1 MKLRKAMAVALAGAL
16 VLTTFATGTTS
27 EAAKKTKLKTKKV
40 SIFVKGKKKIS
51 ITGKKAKHKY
61 TFTSKKKKIAKVSK
75 TGVITGV
82 KAGKTKITVKDTWKQ
97 KGKKKSK
104 KLGTINVTV
113 KKKTTPKPKVTANVP
128 QVTPQPP
135 APATQAPGGD
145 GGSPTTPPDATQEP
159 TAPPAKTSKPPRT
172 QPPTPVPTP
181 TPPSREEQ
189 QPTEYFPANM
199 AEVEQVDGVT
209 YDPETGSI
217 SVKDVE
223 QFCIPLGYTVKNG
236 HAIWVKIKGRMNG
249 EQGFRSWMVNDMANK
264 TTLSDQWEAKNE
276 EGFQAPGEFDYTF
289 QLLSESDDVT
299 CLLIKGPVYGTNID
313 DIVITSLE
321 ISYPLGEGSTK
332 PNPEAPTVAMDLD
345 KHVITAGSTT
355 TAEVSAS
362 AGKIKE
368 VTWSVEDETVATV
381 VKDAED
387 AKKATITGVAKGTTK
402 VSAEVTVTVEGKD
415 FTVNAEKELTVAEE
429 GALVVNAT
437 IESAPTEVIVGNTAE
452 LKVTV
457 DTGTI
462 ESVVWKV
469 EGDAATIETDSVET
483 VKAVLKAVKVGEV
496 TVSATVTV
504 KKDGKTATDTAKVTI
519 NVIRDPSDIIEI
531 DITKDVQVF
540 DYQASQGKV
549 IATYEKLD
557 NGQLKIT
564 WPENAEA
571 YTYCG
576 VNFNGMDLTNYWLVI
591 DAEGHY
597 ETVSVWDA
605 ERQNSGKWDRFEVAK
620 PQYGKNFPFKM
631 QLTEEMLGESK
642 DSEGNGADFT
652 NVGAIRFSKGTG
664 TEEEVLTVKS
674 IKFYK
679 YEEDIPKDLVF
690 A

>member
-75 TGVITGV
+75 KGVITGV
-82 KAGKTKITVKDTWKQ
+82 KAGKTTITVKDTWKQ
-97 KGKKKSK
+97 KGKKKTK
-104 KLGTINVTV
+104 KLGTIKVTV
-113 KKKTTPKPKVTANVP
+113 KKKATPKPKVTA
-128 QVTPQPP
+128 QVPQPP
-135 APATQAPGGD
+135 VTQVPAPPTQDPGD
-145 GGSPTTPPDATQEP
+145 GGSQTTPPDATQTP
-159 TAPPAKTSKPPRT
+159 TAPPAKTSKPPKT
-172 QPPTPVPTP
+172 QPPTQPPTP
-181 TPPSREEQ
+181 TPPSREDQ
-189 QPTEYFPANM
+189 KPTEYFPANM
-199 AEVEQVDGVT
+199 AEVEKIDGVT
-209 YDPETGSI
+209 YDPETGYI
-217 SVKDVE
+217 TVKDVE

-236 HAIWVKIKGRMNG
+236 HCIWVKIKGRMNG

-313 DIVITSLE
+313 DLLITSIE
-321 ISYPLGEGSTK
+321 ISYPLGEGGSTK
-332 PNPEAPTVAMDLD
+332 PDPEEPTVTMDLD
-345 KHVITAGSTT
+345 KHTITAGSTT

-362 AGKIKE
+362 AGQIKE

-381 VKDAED
+381 EKDAED
-387 AKKATITGVAKGTTK
+387 AKKATITGVAKGQTK
-402 VSAEVTVTVEGKD
+402 VAAEVKVTVEGKD
-415 FTVNAEKELTVAEE
+415 FTVKTEKDLTVAEE
-429 GALVVNAT
+429 GALVVNAS
-437 IESAPTEVIVGNTAE
+437 IESAPTEVIVGDTAE

-469 EGDAATIETDSVET
+469 EGDAATIETDSVEA
-483 VKAVLKAVKVGEV
+483 VKAVLKTVKVGEV

-519 NVIRDPSDIIEI
+519 NVIKDPSDIIEI
-531 DITKDVQVF
+531 DITKNITISGWGQDP
-540 DYQASQGKV
+540 
-549 IATYEKLD
+549 TYEVQD
-557 NGQLKIT
+557 DGSVKIT
-564 WPENAEA
+564 WGAESA
-571 YTYCG
+571 NYRF
-576 VNFNGMDLTNYWLVI
+576 VKFNFDGMDLTDYWCVI

-597 ETVSVWDA
+597 ANVDIHDAVKKEPTYGNPLSVTKSAYGVTFPYTVKLDDA
-605 ERQNSGKWDRFEVAK
+605 ALNTTTAQDGSSAD
-620 PQYGKNFPFKM
+620 YKNVGGVNIYKGTE
-631 QLTEEMLGESK
+631 TEE
-642 DSEGNGADFT
+642 
-652 NVGAIRFSKGTG
+652 FS
-664 TEEEVLTVKS
+664 LTVKS

-679 YEEDIPKDLVF
+679 YEEDIPK

>member
-40 SIFVKGKKKIS
+40 SIYVKGKKKIS

-75 TGVITGV
+75 KGVITGV
-82 KAGKTKITVKDTWKQ
+82 KAGKTTITVKDTWKQ
-97 KGKKKSK
+97 KGKKKTK
-104 KLGTINVTV
+104 KLGTIKVTV
-113 KKKTTPKPKVTANVP
+113 KKKTTPKPKVTA
-128 QVTPQPP
+128 QVTQAPASQPP
-135 APATQAPGGD
+135 APQVSQDPNG
-145 GGSPTTPPDATQEP
+145 GGSPTTPPDATQTP
-159 TAPPAKTSKPPRT
+159 TAPPAKTSKPPKT

-189 QPTEYFPANM
+189 KPTEYFPANM

-209 YDPETGSI
+209 YDPETGYI
-217 SVKDVE
+217 TVKDVE

-313 DIVITSLE
+313 DLLITSIE
-321 ISYPLGEGSTK
+321 ISYPLGEGGSTK
-332 PNPEAPTVAMDLD
+332 PDPDEPTVNMDLE
-345 KHVITAGSTT
+345 KHTITAGSKT

-362 AGKIKE
+362 AGQIKE
-368 VTWSVEDETVATV
+368 VTWSVEDETIATV
-381 VKDAED
+381 EKDAQD
-387 AKKATITGVAKGTTK
+387 AKKATITGVKAGETK
-402 VSAEVTVTVEGKD
+402 VTAEVKVTVEGKD
-415 FTVNAEKELTVAEE
+415 FTVTTEKDLKVAEE
-429 GALVVNAT
+429 GALVVNAS
-437 IESAPTEVIVGNTAE
+437 IESAPTEVIVGETAE

-462 ESVVWKV
+462 ENVVWKV
-469 EGDAATIETDSVET
+469 EGDAATIETDSVEA
-483 VKAVLKAVKVGEV
+483 VKAVLKTVKVGEV

-519 NVIRDPSDIIEI
+519 NVIKDPTDIIEI
-531 DITKDVQVF
+531 DITKNISVAGWGNKAAYEVQSDGSV
-540 DYQASQGKV
+540 
-549 IATYEKLD
+549 LC
-557 NGQLKIT
+557 T
-564 WPENAEA
+564 WSEDTDA
-571 YTYCG
+571 YTF
-576 VNFNGMDLTNYWLVI
+576 VKFSFDGMDLTNYWCVI
-591 DAEGHY
+591 DAEGDNMNIDIHDAVRKEPDWGNPY
-597 ETVSVWDA
+597 SVTA
-605 ERQNSGKWDRFEVAK
+605 PA
-620 PQYGKNFPFKM
+620 YGKAFPYTIKLDEAAM
-631 QLTEEMLGESK
+631 NPNK
-642 DSEGNGADFT
+642 DVDGNASDYT
-652 NVGAIRFSKGTG
+652 NVGGVNIYKGASG
-664 TEEEVLTVKS
+664 SNSLTVKS

-679 YEEDIPKDLVF
+679 YEEDIPK